1 MPEVCDHAGGCS
13 VCFAS
18 WFVGEEHGG
27 FSECGVN
34 TRGVMLLR
42 ETLRHG
48 DTKPARAG
56 PGLHIKSCINIF
68 KLLIISLG

>member
-27 FSECGVN
+27 SSECGVN
-34 TRGVMLLR
+34 T
-42 ETLRHG
+42 
-48 DTKPARAG
+48 
-56 PGLHIKSCINIF
+56 
-68 KLLIISLG
+68 